1 MKRIFAFLCLSLV
14 SLAAMGAK
22 IDTLR
27 ISQAYTTHI
36 IFATDLTYADLSN
49 SRVVAGKIIEQNK
62 NMLALKAR
70 EPFMDSSSVSAL
82 ESNGTMHT
90 FIIVYDEHPANL
102 VIDLRK
108 SSETATT
115 FASPTARYL
124 QEIHEKEGKTL
135 SVPGT
140 PTQKSGSSSASK
152 SPGSVASTW
161 KTGRAPLLSEVADQ
175 SQHLYHIG
183 CREYDIQ
190 VLCEDISSY
199 NDITYVILSL
209 RNQSGISYEISDA
222 TFVVE
227 SKGRSRKRT
236 VKLDKTV
243 FPRNRHGKLSAA
255 PGEYTRAA
263 YSFDKLT
270 LSKDQELK
278 VYVYENNGQRNLV
291 MTISAKDINKARTN
305 I

>member
-1 MKRIFAFLCLSLV
+1 
-14 SLAAMGAK
+14 
-22 IDTLR
+22 
-27 ISQAYTTHI
+27 
-36 IFATDLTYADLSN
+36 
-49 SRVVAGKIIEQNK
+49 
-62 NMLALKAR
+62 
-70 EPFMDSSSVSAL
+70 
-82 ESNGTMHT
+82 MHT

-108 SSETATT
+108 TSETATT

-124 QEIHEKEGKTL
+124 QEIKEKEGKTL

-140 PTQKSGSSSASK
+140 PTQKSGSSSGARPS
-152 SPGSVASTW
+152 GSVASTW